1 MWPNQIDLRR
11 VKPEEL
17 KALQREIT
25 IHRTL
30 VHPNIVEL
38 IDSFEHQGKL
48 YIFLESL
55 RTNLFEYMQPRTFDE
70 DTAVRFFRE
79 VVKAV
84 AYIHARQLVHRDIKP
99 ENVLLDEQR
108 RVKLCDFGFSAP
120 IEAGEKRDTFC
131 GTQQYL
137 PPEIVLGHDQTNK
150 VDIWCLGVLLFELI
164 HKRVPFVNKNIQA
177 YLDSVVKRNISFIS
191 KVSQPL
197 KKLILACLEFEP
209 AKRPTA
215 QQILND
221 SAIQEGGVKAQTRA
235 SSVVT
240 GDRSAR
246 QPAKGHGQSYIEPS
260 LTQTVGP
267 KIGGGQSRP
276 VGVVNS
282 DKNRQELTRIN
293 VPKDDWFT
301 QETFK
306 KKDNKVHVSESQSPV
321 KGASGFHQ
329 ASPQVN
335 LNLNIT
341 RYTSQPNPQQAS
353 QTPQAPPSPI
363 GSPTRLDS
371 PVKINFYKNTN
382 FGPENFQKQG
392 SLTLNPVPITTKE
405 SFSNSPGA
413 NVFFPDGQATANLAK
428 NSQSTANSTHSPQI
442 SDPKGEF
449 RTPGLNILQS
459 TPPKDM
465 NAVFGPESPLQL
477 QRRHTDRGINYS
489 PNQQTRTN
497 VVHTSPMKISVGPG
511 MVLSNPTSARPISPS
526 FTMMGSQGGSMTVTY
541 VTRPSDPGQR
551 SISPNRQVITQ
562 KQTVIT
568 RPMSAIAGHSQ
579 SPSPAYSRSPGRS

>member
-1 MWPNQIDLRR
+1 M
-11 VKPEEL
+11 

-38 IDSFEHQGKL
+38 IESFEHQGKL

-55 RTNLFEYMQPRTFDE
+55 RTNLFEYMQPRNFDE
-70 DTAVRFFRE
+70 DTALRFFRE

-137 PPEIVLGHDQTNK
+137 PPEIVLGNDQTNK

-177 YLDSVVKRNISFIS
+177 YLDSVTKRNIPFIS
-191 KVSQPL
+191 KVSPAV
-197 KKLILACLEFEP
+197 KRLIQACLEFEP

-215 QQILND
+215 AQILAD
-221 SAIQEGGVKAQTRA
+221 PALQEGIVKAQTRA

-240 GDRSAR
+240 GDRSGKLPTKAQA
-246 QPAKGHGQSYIEPS
+246 QPFVDPS
-260 LTQTVGP
+260 LSQTVGA
-267 KIGGGQSRP
+267 KLGGSP
-276 VGVVNS
+276 AKPIGVVNS
-282 DKNRQELTRIN
+282 DKNRQEFHRIHL
-293 VPKDDWFT
+293 PKDDWFT

-306 KKDNKVHVSESQSPV
+306 KKDNKVNMPDPQSPT
-321 KGASGFHQ
+321 KAASGFHQ
-329 ASPQVN
+329 APVN
-335 LNLNIT
+335 PNSNIP
-341 RYTSQPNPQQAS
+341 RYTGQQTA
-353 QTPQAPPSPI
+353 QMQPSPLN
-363 GSPTRLDS
+363 SPTRVDS

-382 FGPENFQKQG
+382 FGPENFQKQSG
-392 SLTLNPVPITTKE
+392 LTLNPVLIGAKDTY
-405 SFSNSPGA
+405 NSSPSG
-413 NVFFPDGQATANLAK
+413 NVFFPDQMGSSSLPK
-428 NSQSTANSTHSPQI
+428 NSQSTANSTHSPQM
-442 SDPKGEF
+442 SDPKGEAF
-449 RTPGLNILQS
+449 RTVTTNFQQS

-465 NAVFGPESPLQL
+465 NAVLGPESPLQL

-489 PNQQTRTN
+489 PTPQQRGN
-497 VVHTSPMKISVGPG
+497 VVHTSPLKISIGPG
-511 MVLSNPTSARPISPS
+511 VVVSNPSSNRPISPS
-526 FTMMGSQGGSMTVTY
+526 FVTGQSHSGSMTVTY

-551 SISPNRQVITQ
+551 SISPNRQVVTH

-568 RPMSAIAGHSQ
+568 RPMSALAGNSHGQ
-579 SPSPAYSRSPGRS
+579 IPSRSPGRS